1 MELKKKLSVKK
12 FAKLVGHHSEGN
24 IRVFRERLRL
34 KGIIKNNE
42 PLTEDL
48 VPVWKEIFLAH
59 EQQGVSWTE
68 AMDHVI
74 DHSEYSVDQAKPQP
88 AQEIATPNNDQ
99 KMDEVIS
106 LLNEILKE
114 LKKEKVS
121 ESK

>member
-1 MELKKKLSVKK
+1 MVLKKKLSVKK

-48 VPVWKEIFLAH
+48 VPVWKEIFTAH

-74 DHSEYSVDQAKPQP
+74 DHSEYSVDQSKPQP
-88 AQEIATPNNDQ
+88 SEEVITSKNDE
-99 KMDEVIS
+99 KMDEIIT
-106 LLNEILKE
+106 LLNEILVE
-114 LKKEKVS
+114 LRKEKVFNNQ
-121 ESK
+121 